1 MAPSTTES
9 ARKDSAA
16 AGTESYMDSRCAE
29 RGGGG
34 EVRGCLHRPTIKH
47 QSYKETH
54 LNMCIFNKSSMEN
67 TLELNPNTIGEI
79 QLEEN

>member
-1 MAPSTTES
+1 MGEEG
-9 ARKDSAA
+9 R
-16 AGTESYMDSRCAE
+16 R
-29 RGGGG
+29 
-34 EVRGCLHRPTIKH
+34 EVRGYLHRPTIKH

-54 LNMCIFNKSSMEN
+54 LNMRIFNKSSMEN